1 MRPSRQSEDQPIEAG
16 LCLKRAPEGLYRGG
30 VVTISRPAHALLD
43 AGLVRGP
50 DVILV
55 DVLTAAI

>member
-1 MRPSRQSEDQPIEAG
+1 MRQSQQSEDQPIKVG
-16 LCLKRAPEGLYRGG
+16 LCLKRAPEGLHRGV
-30 VVTISRPAHALLD
+30 VVTISGPAHAPLD
-43 AGLVRGP
+43 AGLAQGP